1 MKKIIHPAKERGHQ
15 NHGWLKANH
24 SFSFANFFDP
34 QKIQFG
40 ALRVLNDD
48 HIAAGM
54 GFGTH
59 PHDNME
65 IITLPLEGDLAH
77 KDSMGHGAIIQEGDV
92 QVISAGTGI
101 YHSEVNPNKD
111 QHVALL
117 QIWIFPN
124 QKDVTPRYQQMSIRD
139 LKKDNEFYQ
148 ILSPNAED
156 AGVWIHQN
164 SWMHFGDFS
173 TSKTLEYTLKDPSN
187 GVYAFQIEGKGILA
201 GEPLHK
207 RDAIGIMETS
217 SFQYE
222 AEANSR
228 ILLIE
233 VPLNY

>member
-1 MKKIIHPAKERGHQ
+1 MEKIVHRADERGQ
-15 NHGWLKANH
+15 QDHGWLKANH
-24 SFSFANFFDP
+24 SFSFANFYDP
-34 QKIQFG
+34 KKIQFG

-48 HIAAGM
+48 RIAAGM

-65 IITLPLEGDLAH
+65 IITLPLVGDLAH
-77 KDSMGHGAIIQEGDV
+77 KDSMGHEAVIQEGDV

-111 QHVALL
+111 QHVELL
-117 QIWIFPN
+117 QLWIFPN

-139 LKKDNEFYQ
+139 LKKENEFYQ

-164 SWMHFGDFS
+164 CWMYFGDFS
-173 TSKTLEYTLKDPSN
+173 AEKTLTYTFKKPEN
-187 GVYAFQIEGKGILA
+187 GVYAFQIEGNGSLS
-201 GEPLHK
+201 GEGLNR
-207 RDAIGIMETS
+207 RDAVGIWNTTS
-217 SFQYE
+217 FEYK
-222 AEANSR
+222 AGANSR

>member
-1 MKKIIHPAKERGHQ
+1 MEKILHPSGERGHQ
-15 NHGWLKANH
+15 DHGWLKANH
-24 SFSFANFFDP
+24 SFSFANFYDP

-48 HIAAGM
+48 HIGAGM

-111 QHVALL
+111 QHVDLL

-124 QKDVTPRYQQMSIRD
+124 KKDVSPRYQQMSIRD
-139 LKKDNEFYQ
+139 LKKEDEFYQ
-148 ILSPNAED
+148 ILSPNPED

-164 SWMHFGDFS
+164 AWMHFGDFS
-173 TSKTLEYTLKDPSN
+173 SEKKLTYTLKDPNN
-187 GVYAFQIEGKGILA
+187 GVYAFQIEGSGKLA
-201 GEPLHK
+201 QETLNR
-207 RDAIGIMETS
+207 RDAVGIWNTP
-217 SFQYE
+217 SFEYT

-233 VPLNY
+233 VPLQQ